1 MRDEH
6 AHSLRGEAPPQLPTG
21 DDYRDVAA
29 KIREVARRTRLPVAR
44 RELLHLA
51 ANYERRGDHL
61 DRRYHYPENAVGPTR
76 FVTGAPSCKP
86 IGERRVEEID

>member
-6 AHSLRGEAPPQLPTG
+6 AHSLQGEAPPQLPTG

-29 KIREVARRTRLPVAR
+29 KIREADGPACRSPG
-44 RELLHLA
+44 ELLHLA
-51 ANYERRGDHL
+51 ANYEQRGDHL
-61 DRRYHYPENAVGPTR
+61 DRPYHYPENAVGPTR

>member
-29 KIREVARRTRLPVAR
+29 KIREADGPACRSPCASYSTSQQITSSGAITSTGDTITRKTPSVR
-44 RELLHLA
+44 
-51 ANYERRGDHL
+51 L
-61 DRRYHYPENAVGPTR
+61 DL
-76 FVTGAPSCKP
+76 
-86 IGERRVEEID
+86 